1 MKVTDK
7 VAIVTGGASGI
18 GKGLCSRL
26 LENGAK
32 FVAILDFDPEKG
44 QNTATEF
51 SSKYGTERVKFYHCD
66 VTDESKMKSTFR
78 EVYDVYG
85 ALDIFANNA
94 GIISNDHRKTIEVN
108 LVIYSIQLHNSEE
121 QILKVRK
128 LHFGGGSCEAPGGE
142 AFLCFRN
149 SGRPVCRSED
159 LNAPRDN
166 KSFVT
171 KFVRLYFYVDI
182 SIYMIN
188 VAVINAL
195 IIAEKLMTQK
205 KRTEKGVII
214 NTASMA
220 VFKATELTN
229 CSYNA
234 SKHGVV
240 GLTRCFKVCR
250 DGFSKDIRCNAVCPA
265 LVMTGLY
272 TSGDYMTKELGE
284 RIEANRYREISVD
297 MVVDAFMRAI
307 DDEDLN
313 GALLKITTSGVEVDT
328 S

>member
-51 SSKYGTERVKFYHCD
+51 SSKYGTERVKFYQCD

-108 LVIYSIQLHNSEE
+108 L
-121 QILKVRK
+121 
-128 LHFGGGSCEAPGGE
+128 
-142 AFLCFRN
+142 
-149 SGRPVCRSED
+149 
-159 LNAPRDN
+159 
-166 KSFVT
+166 
-171 KFVRLYFYVDI
+171 
-182 SIYMIN
+182 

-328 S
+328 C